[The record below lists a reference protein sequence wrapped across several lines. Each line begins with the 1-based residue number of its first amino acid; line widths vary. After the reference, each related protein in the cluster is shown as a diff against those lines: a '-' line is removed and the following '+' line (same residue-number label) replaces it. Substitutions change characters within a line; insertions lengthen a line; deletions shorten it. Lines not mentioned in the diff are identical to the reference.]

1 MYTILINKD
10 DTITASIR
18 ENIMHRSSMVN
29 KLHILT
35 DPIYQENGE
44 NLDMR
49 DFTCVIEYVLPVT
62 RKYIVEVLTPSEE
75 LYKDKLEYFLP
86 IDTRITSEPGDVSYK
101 FQFNKLDMASDGSF
115 IERSRLTSSS
125 ILQIIPVERWDD
137 YIASDD
143 LSSIAQM
150 IMANQSLIEQQ
161 KLYAEMIYATKADKL
176 DYDEETNKLSL
187 MGNGKE
193 LDSVTLEECDLKDGV
208 PVVDFSVIEPED
220 PSGEVD
226 NVVEF

>member
-1 MYTILINKD
+1 LYTILINKD
-10 DTITASIR
+10 DTITASVR
-18 ENIMHRSSMVN
+18 ENIMHRTSMVN

-35 DPIYQENGE
+35 DPIYQENGM

-49 DFTCVIEYVLPVT
+49 NFTCVIEYVLPVT

-86 IDTRITSEPGDVSYK
+86 IDTRITSEPGDVAYK
-101 FQFNKLDMASDGSF
+101 FQFTKLEMAPDGSF

-125 ILQIIPVERWDD
+125 VLQIIPVERWDD

-161 KLYAEMIYATKADKL
+161 KLYAEMIYATKADSIE
-176 DYDEETNKLSL
+176 YDKETNKLSL
-187 MGNGKE
+187 IGNGNE
-193 LDSVTLEECDLKDGV
+193 LDSVTLEECDMEDGI
-208 PVVDFSVIEPED
+208 PVVDFSVVEPEQD
-220 PSGEVD
+220 DEVN